1 MSIKVKLTKII
12 IKSTPKSLV
21 KWVTNIVL
29 KDVAVLR
36 DYNFDLDA
44 RKIYSQIQLVGESE
58 MIEVWFEDFAI
69 VNDQGSYKF
78 VIKQADSNR
87 VWLDNLLSRIEN
99 KEWKIPVPPHMSS
112 YVDFAAELINGKSLE
127 QLPSDGS

>member
-1 MSIKVKLTKII
+1 MSIKVRLTKII

-29 KDVAVLR
+29 KDIAVLR

-44 RKIYSQIQLVGESE
+44 RKIYSQIQLVGEAE

-87 VWLDNLLSRIEN
+87 IWLDNLLSRIEN
-99 KEWKIPVPPHMSS
+99 KEWKIPVPAHMSS